1 MNATRQTPPRQSA
14 SPERDAPQGP
24 AARKRLRSYRAAP
37 FASVAA
43 AAIAGS
49 LVTGAVMTSGFAR
62 PAISADTFRQLD
74 LFGEVFEQVH
84 ANYVESPDDGEL
96 IDGAINGM
104 MSELDPHSSYLSS
117 EDYTRMQ
124 EQTRGSFAGL
134 GIQVVMDTEGDDA
147 GYVKVVA
154 PIDET
159 PASRAGI
166 QTNDLIVEIDGED
179 VKPLNLDESI
189 ALLKGEKGTSV
200 SIKVLRE
207 RDQEPFPLTLVRD
220 IVRVEAVVSRMEDDF
235 GYIRVRTFSER
246 AGAELKKSIREL
258 EKEVVGGP
266 KGYVLDLR
274 SNPGGLLDQ
283 AVSIADVFLEGGE
296 IVSTRGRHPKDTL
309 REMGRRGDLTK
320 GKPVVVLINGG
331 SASASEIVAG
341 ALQDRNRALL
351 LGTKSFGKGSVQTVI
366 PLRNGLQG
374 ALRLT
379 TARYYTPS
387 GRSIQ
392 AQGIMPDVIM
402 PVIYPGQERPSTRPS
417 ESDLPGALD
426 VPEDAEAEEVAPAE
440 IASSE
445 EAAEADP
452 DAKDEDD
459 PNGGVDAIE
468 CGYEEDGETFR
479 DCQLERA
486 IEILSDATAYR
497 AMLADAGALRTQ

>member
-1 MNATRQTPPRQSA
+1 MNEIRRTPSSVASNGATT
-14 SPERDAPQGP
+14 
-24 AARKRLRSYRAAP
+24 RKRPAPRRAAP
-37 FASVAA
+37 MASIAA
-43 AAIAGS
+43 AAVAGS
-49 LVTGAVMTSGFAR
+49 LVTGAVLTAGFAR

-84 ANYVESPDDGEL
+84 ANYVESPEDAEL
-96 IDGAINGM
+96 IEGAINGM
-104 MSELDPHSSYLSS
+104 MSELDPHSSYLSAD
-117 EDYTRMQ
+117 DYTRMQ

-147 GYVKVVA
+147 GYVKIVA

-159 PASRAGI
+159 PASRAGM
-166 QTNDLIVEIDGED
+166 QTNDLIVEIDGQD

-200 SIKVLRE
+200 SIKVLRD
-207 RDQEPFPLTLVRD
+207 RDQDPFPLTLVRD
-220 IVRVEAVVSRMEDDF
+220 IVRVEAVVSRMENDF
-235 GYIRVRTFSER
+235 GYVRVRTFSER
-246 AGAELKKSIREL
+246 AGSELKKAIREL
-258 EKEVVGGP
+258 EKETTGGP
-266 KGYVLDLR
+266 KGYILDLR

-283 AVSIADVFLEGGE
+283 AVNIADVFLEGGE

-402 PVIYPGQERPSTRPS
+402 PVLYPGQETPSSRPS

-426 VPEDAEAEEVAPAE
+426 VPEDAEAEEIAPADVADADVKTE
-440 IASSE
+440 
-445 EAAEADP
+445 AEAD
-452 DAKDEDD
+452 EED
-459 PNGGVDAIE
+459 PNGGVEPVE

-497 AMLADAGALRTQ
+497 SMLADAGAMRTE